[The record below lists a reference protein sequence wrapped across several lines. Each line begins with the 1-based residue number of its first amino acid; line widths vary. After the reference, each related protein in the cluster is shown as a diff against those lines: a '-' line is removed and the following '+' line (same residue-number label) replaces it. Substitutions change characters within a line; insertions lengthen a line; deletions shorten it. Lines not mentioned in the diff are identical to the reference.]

1 MEFNEFLT
9 NCVNDS
15 INNGS
20 EPPRSLTLMDIYTH
34 LCAIGPSHEVW
45 AHHNAKAGSVEI
57 YESAITACVV
67 ADGDAWAI
75 GSVDEQGRH
84 RGTIRFHDIAG
95 LDAAVTAIFGPS
107 ADADTV
113 PLEVA

>member
-1 MEFNEFLT
+1 
-9 NCVNDS
+9 
-15 INNGS
+15 
-20 EPPRSLTLMDIYTH
+20 MDLLAIYQH
-34 LCAIGPSHEVW
+34 LSAIAPSHGVW
-45 AHHNAKAGSVEI
+45 CHHNAAAGSVEL